1 MHEES
6 EKPHTDFSLPSQTTE
21 YELSKMKLSW
31 EKSNKELSADSQEK

>member
-6 EKPHTDFSLPSQTTE
+6 EKPCPNFSLPSQTTK
-21 YELSKMKLSW
+21 YELLKMKLSW